1 MKELTQELKDRELAK
16 VKHLKAQAEGPRN
29 EYLKKRRDSNLYE
42 ACKLPGKIIDRE
54 DIPAGVT
61 PFVEPVLREVKKE
74 AKPLVLDSFASEG
87 RIAVAFRSR
96 GWNQSKE
103 TNELITYNFNR
114 LFLDEQDGKATIDKT
129 VDESLGP
136 GSAFNKVYVS
146 EMSNKSKAKVKD
158 WVTETSIRVQLAEG
172 WIIDEPEDYKKPK
185 GKSGS
190 FEWKTEKQDFVD
202 PQSGQK
208 QKVSIRY
215 VKGVIPL
222 LKIDKKL
229 NVDFVDSKD
238 LWFDTSFADDF
249 ERCRFIGHRILTTI
263 GEMEKLGFDID
274 DLKEAAELDKDEILA
289 ELSLNGIND
298 VNQDDSQIDE
308 KERKI
313 YRWEYFYYSSDLD
326 ESGQSKPYQMI
337 ALTNKVLSIEEITRF
352 PFVHPKKKS
361 VLGSFYGAGFFD
373 DAKPFQ
379 DALTKKYR
387 IAEQV
392 AAISAWPRYLTIKG
406 QYNRESLLNH
416 RPGAIIEQMAAGSVD
431 IMPKAQTLDQ
441 SFITS
446 YEMLRESEKQS
457 LRRGFGSANLEEI
470 PPIATATVAMGLY
483 ADAQRGK
490 ELSRSYRDTY
500 LIPLYKLI
508 YETMKDE
515 AWPLYDQHG
524 QEVQGVEYP
533 DLYDMTLDINTN
545 GDDAAQTMQLQN
557 AIQTALGMAQVN
569 SPWFNEQNKYEA
581 FKLLLER
588 SDLDVEKLST
598 DPSTIPQDPH
608 ALQMQLELEAL
619 NHSAAKVS
627 LQNLVLDGWNT
638 AADVNKKEQEAQ
650 EIILKGAKDREVAEQ
665 ESLARIQQIMNEAK
679 YKADKNAIENKRTD
693 YDALLGAAEKRHD
706 NRVNGVM

>member
-1 MKELTQELKDRELAK
+1 MKKLTPEIKAKELAK
-16 VKHLKAQAEGPRN
+16 VLHLKSQAEGPRY
-29 EYLKKRRDSNLYE
+29 EYLQKRRKSNLYE
-42 ACKLPGKIIDRE
+42 ACKLPGKIIERE
-54 DIPAGVT
+54 DIPEGVT
-61 PFVEPVLREVKKE
+61 PFVEPVLRETKKE
-74 AKPLVLDSFASEG
+74 AKPLVIDSVASEG

-96 GWNQSKE
+96 GWNQSTE
-103 TNELITYNFNR
+103 LNELITYNLNR
-114 LFLDEQDGKATIDKT
+114 LFLDMQDGKAIIDKT

-146 EMSNKSKAKVKD
+146 EISTKSKAKAKD
-158 WVTETSIRVQLAEG
+158 WVTETSVRIQLADG
-172 WIIDEPEDYKKPK
+172 WIIDEPEDYSKAK
-185 GKSGS
+185 GKSGA

-202 PQSGQK
+202 PQSGEK
-208 QKVSIRY
+208 QKVAIRY

-222 LKIDKKL
+222 LKIDKMI

-249 ERCRFIGHRILTTI
+249 DKCRFFAHRNLTTV
-263 GEMEKLGFDID
+263 GEMEKLGFDVE
-274 DLKEAAELDKDEILA
+274 DLKEAAALDKDEILA

-298 VNQDDSQIDE
+298 VNQDDSQLDE
-308 KERKI
+308 KERKV
-313 YRWEYFYYSSDLD
+313 YRWEYYYYSSDLD
-326 ESGQSKPYQMI
+326 ETGESKPYQMVSV
-337 ALTNKVLSIEEITRF
+337 AKKCLSINEIPRF
-352 PFVHPKKKS
+352 PSVHAKKKN
-361 VLGSFYGAGFFD
+361 VLGCFYGSGFFD
-373 DAKPFQ
+373 DAKPYQ

-387 IAEQV
+387 IADQV
-392 AAISAWPRYLTIKG
+392 ASISAWPRYLTVKG

-416 RPGAIIEQMAAGSVD
+416 RPGAIVEQMASGSVD

-515 AWPLYDQHG
+515 AWPLYDQNG

-533 DLYDMTLDINTN
+533 DLYDMTIDINTN

-557 AIQTALGMAQVN
+557 AIQTALGMAQVQ

-588 SDLDVEKLST
+588 SDLDVGKLST

-619 NHSAAKVS
+619 NHSAAKVN
-627 LQNLVLDGWNT
+627 LQNLVLEGWNA

-665 ESLARIQQIMNEAK
+665 ESLARIQQIMNDAQ
-679 YKADKNAIENKRTD
+679 YKADKNAIDNKRAD